1 MRVLFDQGTPVPLRR
16 YLERHEV
23 GTAAEEGWSH
33 LSNGDLLAAAGE
45 AHYDLLVTTDQNLR
59 YQQNLDARDL
69 AVVVLMTTSWPRMQ
83 LRIDRIVAAV
93 DQAAPGSYL
102 EVEI

>member
-1 MRVLFDQGTPVPLRR
+1 
-16 YLERHEV
+16 
-23 GTAAEEGWSH
+23 
-33 LSNGDLLAAAGE
+33 LSNGDLLAAASE

-69 AVVVLMTTSWPRMQ
+69 TVVVLMTTSWPRMQ